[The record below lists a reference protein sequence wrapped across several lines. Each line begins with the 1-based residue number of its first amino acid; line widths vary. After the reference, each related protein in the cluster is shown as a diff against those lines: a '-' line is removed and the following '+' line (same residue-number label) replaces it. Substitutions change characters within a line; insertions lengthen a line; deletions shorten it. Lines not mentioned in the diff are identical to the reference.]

1 MQAMGSS
8 EIVLVA
14 AFFIGL
20 MMAISPCPLATNIA
34 AIAYISKRLDKKK
47 TIWIGLVYTFGRMFA
62 YTSLALLIV
71 WFGINT
77 QAISLALQKDGE
89 RLLGP
94 LLIIIGVVMLELV
107 KLPVFGGSARL
118 EKLKEKLSRMG
129 FLGSFLL
136 GAIFAL
142 AFCPFSAVLFFGML
156 IPLAIMA
163 GDPLFVPA
171 VFAFAT
177 GLPVVLFS
185 AALVHG
191 ISKLGETVKKV
202 QAFERWMRLAASVVF
217 VLVGVYYTLW
227 ITLGWI

>member
-1 MQAMGSS
+1 MEAMGSS
-8 EIVLVA
+8 EIALIA

-20 MMAISPCPLATNIA
+20 MMAISPCPMATNIA
-34 AIAYISKRLDKKK
+34 AIAYVSKKLDKKK
-47 TIWIGLVYTFGRMFA
+47 TFRVGLAYTFGRMFA
-62 YTSLALLIV
+62 YVLLALLII

-77 QAISLALQKDGE
+77 QAIAILLQKDGE
-89 RLLGP
+89 KLLGP

-107 KLPVFGGSARL
+107 KIPVFRGNAKI
-118 EKLKEKLSRMG
+118 EKLKEKLSGMG

-156 IPLAIMA
+156 IPLAINE

-202 QAFERWMRLAASVVF
+202 QEFERAVRIIASIIF
-217 VLVGVYYTLW
+217 VLVGVYYTLGV
-227 ITLGWI
+227 TLGLI